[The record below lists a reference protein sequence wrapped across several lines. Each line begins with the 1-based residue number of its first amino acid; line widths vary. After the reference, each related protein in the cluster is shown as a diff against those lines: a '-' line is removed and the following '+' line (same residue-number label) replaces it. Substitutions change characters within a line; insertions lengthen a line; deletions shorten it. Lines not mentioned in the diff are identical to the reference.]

1 LYASTNINTGLN
13 TNPST
18 SAPATKGKNDKEILP
33 GVDNS
38 YMLQQL
44 DEAKRAKARAEQ
56 AYKDLMAQHKEAKK
70 QLEDVDKKI
79 NAAVAAQN
87 KLRNEDGPFKTYSKL
102 QRKTLRSVGLGE
114 MTNRQS
120 LGLASVTIL
129 LGLVAIIGRVE

>member
-1 LYASTNINTGLN
+1 MYASTNINTGLN
-13 TNPST
+13 TKPST